1 MNQPE
6 QCECCLDY
14 STEKFYVVCQ
24 SCIDKAARLDI
35 ALRDKRF
42 LFKAVE
48 ASLANVDRILNEN
61 DLVSNMVL
69 QLLAEI
75 RARLYVAREDC
86 KT

>member
-48 ASLANVDRILNEN
+48 AGLTNIDRIINE
-61 DLVSNMVL
+61 DLDGDTVL
-69 QLLAEI
+69 RLLAET